1 MANHASDGEPST
13 GSSRGHCGILW
24 RSRPAAPLWTAGPSP
39 RLRRDSRHC
48 SGRGS
53 SPAPWLRA
61 TSII

>member
-1 MANHASDGEPST
+1 MANHASDGEPSS
-13 GSSRGHCGILW
+13 GSSRGHCGILR
-24 RSRPAAPLWTAGPSP
+24 RSPPAAPPRRAGPSP